1 MSSFKR
7 PVSQQYL
14 FYDKMLNYPN
24 KGVQKEAQRAK
35 EELGRVD
42 FTQVRRYAG
51 AAGNN
56 LIARANSE
64 FEKEKR
70 LLASFYAM
78 KPSNVTKENV
88 SKLVRY
94 YSHMLSIYDMFET
107 ASSLLH
113 KEINTI
119 ETAAERNT
127 VFSEEFQSKHFS
139 LFVNDP
145 EVNSAIDTFI
155 QSTITMRGQVS
166 KLRDSLVRRAQEL
179 IFQVMEEEITK
190 QTYDISS
197 SWALLQK
204 AVQEVNKLRQ
214 QTSANILENYNFDS
228 LEDQLKVLTS
238 DSAKQAAINLANTIK
253 AELKEKMKTRTKD
266 SLEEFSK
273 VNQEDLARAFS
284 VDFVKAMITGT
295 DWTYV
300 SGPSRGTID
309 LDTKISS
316 IDFTHTISD
325 SNIDVGELRPG
336 RSKLTARLAFKKFGE
351 EVAKIDKSAFIVY
364 VNSRELQRR
373 GGGGF
378 KGASL
383 GVGDHAADLV
393 EMSNLL
399 GADLDRFISSIINMQ
414 EGAMVATFY
423 PERKEQLEKAL
434 AGSVANFFFDDW
446 TTIGDTSSNAIHI
459 LRLSSIDIPLS
470 VVLRALG
477 EAILRA
483 VTVDDYKEYLQVK
496 LSFPT
501 PLYMGMGDSERESYE
516 KSQRRWDN
524 ERKNAFDVR
533 MTVTI
538 LKNFEDILKGEL
550 Y

>member
-24 KGVQKEAQRAK
+24 RGVQKEAQRAK

-56 LIARANSE
+56 LIRRADSE

-78 KPSNVTKENV
+78 KPSNVTEENV

-179 IFQVMEEEITK
+179 IFQIMEEEIQK

-214 QTSANILENYNFDS
+214 QTSTNILENYNFDS
-228 LEDQLKVLTS
+228 LEDQLKELTS

-309 LDTKISS
+309 LGTKISS

-325 SNIDVGELRPG
+325 SNIDAGELRPG

-364 VNSRELQRR
+364 VNSRELQR
-373 GGGGF
+373 GGGF

-459 LRLSSIDIPLS
+459 LRLSSRDVPLS
-470 VVLRALG
+470 IVLRALG

-483 VTVDDYKEYLQVK
+483 VTIDDYKEYLQIK

-501 PLYMGMGDSERESYE
+501 PLYMGMSDFEREGYE
-516 KSQRRWDN
+516 KSQKRWDN
-524 ERKNAFDVR
+524 ERKNASDVR

-538 LKNFEDILKGEL
+538 LRNFEDILKGEL
-550 Y
+550 F